1 MFNPAQIK
9 TDFPILSRRVDNK
22 PLIYLDNAATS
33 QKPQVVI
40 QAITDYYQQHNANV
54 HRGVHQLS
62 EESTDIFETSKQQI
76 AHFFGADTEEL
87 ILTRNATEAMN
98 GIAYG
103 WAERNLQAGGV
114 ILTTLM
120 EHHANIVPWQEVCKR
135 TGSRLEFIN
144 LTADGQLDITDL
156 KNKIK
161 ESKIKI
167 ITFTHI
173 SNVLGTVNP
182 VQEIVQIVKKQDPT
196 IKILI
201 DGAQS
206 APHVKIDFHHLGID
220 FFAFSGHKMLGPMG
234 IGGVLIKKELLQ
246 LGEVQPWLFG
256 GGMIGEV
263 YTDHTIYNEN
273 LSDRFIAGTP
283 DVASTVG
290 LAAACDYLSDLNME
304 NVELHD
310 QELTIYALA
319 KLTEIKELQVVGPDQ
334 NRLGSVAFIYQGVH
348 AHDVA
353 QVLASEGVAVRSG
366 HHCCMPLHTHFGWQ
380 ATTRASFQVYSG
392 EQDVDALINA
402 LHKVKQVFGV

>member
-1 MFNPAQIK
+1 
-9 TDFPILSRRVDNK
+9 
-22 PLIYLDNAATS
+22 
-33 QKPQVVI
+33 
-40 QAITDYYQQHNANV
+40 
-54 HRGVHQLS
+54 
-62 EESTDIFETSKQQI
+62 
-76 AHFFGADTEEL
+76 
-87 ILTRNATEAMN
+87 
-98 GIAYG
+98 
-103 WAERNLQAGGV
+103 
-114 ILTTLM
+114 
-120 EHHANIVPWQEVCKR
+120 
-135 TGSRLEFIN
+135 
-144 LTADGQLDITDL
+144 
-156 KNKIK
+156 
-161 ESKIKI
+161 
-167 ITFTHI
+167 
-173 SNVLGTVNP
+173 
-182 VQEIVQIVKKQDPT
+182 
-196 IKILI
+196 
-201 DGAQS
+201 
-206 APHVKIDFHHLGID
+206 
-220 FFAFSGHKMLGPMG
+220 
-234 IGGVLIKKELLQ
+234 